1 MADDSEHFQP
11 FANETPLFLTNEK
24 LFSFVDITISPT
36 LPFLKFSYMCG
47 EGVKVKFWGG
57 EREDLMKLAI
67 KKKKKIWSL
76 GRSRKADEDLV
87 GSQVLHFATTI
98 SPPPWVLATWV
109 QD

>member
-1 MADDSEHFQP
+1 MG
-11 FANETPLFLTNEK
+11 
-24 LFSFVDITISPT
+24 
-36 LPFLKFSYMCG
+36 G
-47 EGVKVKFWGG
+47 EGLKVKFWGG